1 MSVVTVCPIL
11 HQLSRAL
18 GFWLPANTL
27 VQALGKSQ
35 QFLDRIVHC
44 LQSLTTVVSGTA
56 ALNVVDQ
63 NMNSVLEN
71 VLSLLLTS

>member
-35 QFLDRIVHC
+35 QFLDLIVHC

-56 ALNVVDQ
+56 VLNVVGQ
-63 NMNSVLEN
+63 NKNCMLEN
-71 VLSLLLTS
+71 GLSLVLTS